1 MATDDPTPSAR
12 LLALGQQLAKLGS
25 WERDL
30 ASGETLWSDELFRI
44 LGVEPDDTP
53 RTEEALLEHVHPEDR
68 RRIGGILSL
77 VGEAPEAVPDEG
89 YTTEL
94 RIVRGDGEVR
104 YVRAT
109 GRIERN
115 VRGDAV
121 RWVGVIQDISGQAGS
136 RELQAHHG
144 LSETLRDWDSFDEGV
159 VGLLQRIGEALDYPM
174 ASLWL
179 WDDEYRGL
187 RCRAFWS
194 AVDHDPGMF
203 EYAKRR
209 LTFRPGEG
217 KPGAAWATQAP
228 VVTPDTA
235 TDRVFEPRDAA
246 MTRGVRSGI
255 AFPAIG
261 PEGPIAVLSFYSLE
275 HRIPTPS
282 LVRTLTA
289 LGHDLGRFF
298 HRRRSQL
305 RGSPLTPRE
314 IEILRLAAEGNSRPQ
329 IAEALGISPLT
340 VKTHFENIFEKLG
353 VSDRTAAVAES
364 IRTGLIE

>member
-1 MATDDPTPSAR
+1 MDDQTGSAR

-25 WERDL
+25 WEREL
-30 ASGETLWSDELFRI
+30 GSAETLWSDEMFRL
-44 LGVEPDDTP
+44 LGLEPDDAP
-53 RTEEALLEHVHPEDR
+53 RTEEEILEYVHPEDR
-68 RRIGGILSL
+68 GRIGGILSL
-77 VGEAPEAVPDEG
+77 VTENPEAVPDEG
-89 YTTEL
+89 YSTEL
-94 RIVRGDGEVR
+94 RIVRTDGEVR
-104 YVRAT
+104 YVRGT

-121 RWVGVIQDISGQAGS
+121 RWVGVIQDITGQAGS

-144 LSETLRDWDSFDEGV
+144 LSETLRDWDGFDEGV
-159 VGLLQRIGEALDYPM
+159 VALLQRLGEALDYPM

-179 WDDEYRGL
+179 WDDAHRGL

-209 LTFRPGEG
+209 LTFRAGEG
-217 KPGAAWATQAP
+217 KPGLAWATQAP
-228 VVTPDTA
+228 VITPDTA
-235 TDRVFEPRDAA
+235 TDAIFQPREAA

-261 PEGPIAVLSFYSLE
+261 REGPIAVLSFYSFE

-289 LGHDLGRFF
+289 LGYDLGRFF

-305 RGSPLTPRE
+305 RASPLTPRE
-314 IEILRLAAEGNSRPQ
+314 VEILRLAAEGNSRPQ
-329 IAEALGISPLT
+329 IAEVLGISPLT

-364 IRTGLIE
+364 IRSGLID